1 MSPAD
6 PSPAAPPPSAGPA
19 ASTRSTSSS
28 QSTQSTQST
37 VPVGAAATVVVMLW
51 ALGTLVGEGVAQA
64 GAGAAIL
71 LALVAWR
78 RWRLAPDLRRWAA
91 ASLALTAWQALSPL
105 LSVALGTAAQLPR
118 ASRWS
123 QSLDTSAALALAC
136 VVALGAVPW
145 RALGW
150 TLCVGWLLQAAMG
163 LFQFL
168 VRWPFGSLGP
178 LHLPLY
184 RLHDNFGSPGG
195 PERYAGMG
203 FFFHRLRYAH
213 GAVAVLGPAVAV
225 AAWATVRRVR
235 VAAVVLVVAL
245 IGCTYLSFARAALG
259 AGLVVVLAAALAML
273 KGRGRAAAIA
283 SLALVAL
290 ALVASPAWRHRLA
303 LVPEHLAGG
312 DRSLAM
318 GVGLQVAQKSPLLGV
333 GFGEYKFLARPLNPR
348 TDVTGDLLSIDAHN
362 LLLTVWAET
371 GLVGLALFLAQHLL
385 LAAALWRRARAG
397 SLVAAGALL
406 SLLSFH
412 VLGGVHYLPYHTGVM
427 LAFSFA
433 WGLGLAPDA
442 PGLPPAAKPS

>member
-1 MSPAD
+1 M
-6 PSPAAPPPSAGPA
+6 
-19 ASTRSTSSS
+19 TF
-28 QSTQSTQST
+28 
-37 VPVGAAATVVVMLW
+37 VVLLW
-51 ALGTLVGEGVAQA
+51 AAGTLVGEGVAQA

-71 LALVAWR
+71 LALVAWKH
-78 RWRLAPDLRRWAA
+78 WQLPADLRRWAA
-91 ASLALTAWQALSPL
+91 ASLALSAWQAVSPL
-105 LSVALGTAAQLPR
+105 LAVALGTSAQLPR
-118 ASRWS
+118 ASRWF

-136 VVALGAVPW
+136 VVCLGAVPW
-145 RALGW
+145 KALGW
-150 TLCVGWLLQAAMG
+150 TLSVGWFLHAAMG

-168 VRWPFGSLGP
+168 VRWPFGSMGP

-203 FFFHRLRYAH
+203 FFFHRLRFAH
-213 GAVAVLGPAVAV
+213 GAVAVLGPALAA
-225 AAWATVRRVR
+225 AAWAPARRVKV
-235 VAAVVLVVAL
+235 VAAALAIALVA
-245 IGCTYLSFARAALG
+245 CSYLSFARAALG
-259 AGLVVVLAAALAML
+259 VGLLAVLVAALAML
-273 KGRGRAAAIA
+273 RGRGRFAAIA
-283 SLALVAL
+283 CLALVAL
-290 ALVASPAWRHRLA
+290 GLVASPAWRHRLA
-303 LVPEHLAGG
+303 LIPEHLAGG

-318 GVGLQVAQKSPLLGV
+318 SVGLQVAQKSPVLGV

-371 GLVGLALFLAQHLL
+371 GLIGLALFLAQHLL

-427 LAFSFA
+427 LAFSMV

-442 PGLPPAAKPS
+442 PGMAKGQGATGAGEAGRSGP